1 MASIAIPDLNTPG
14 LDLFQDSE
22 SFLNEL
28 TEDELNMT
36 RGGITPFIPYAIASS
51 EPCAILVVVAVDR
64 ITQEL

>member
-1 MASIAIPDLNTPG
+1 MATIAISDLNTPG

-36 RGGITPFIPYAIASS
+36 RGGWWVKILWSAI
-51 EPCAILVVVAVDR
+51 CFGG
-64 ITQEL
+64 